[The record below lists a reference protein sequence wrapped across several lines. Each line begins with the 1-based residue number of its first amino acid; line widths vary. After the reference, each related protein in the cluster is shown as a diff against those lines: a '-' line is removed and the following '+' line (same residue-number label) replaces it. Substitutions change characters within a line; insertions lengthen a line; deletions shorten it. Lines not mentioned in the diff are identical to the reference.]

1 MTATPTHLT
10 NTDTPPHA
18 RWYHRVALGAIILI
32 AIALHFARL
41 DQEGFAN
48 LYYAAT
54 VKSMLLNWHNFFFAS
69 FDPGG
74 FVTVDKPPL
83 GFWAQAASAFI
94 LGFNGVSLLLP
105 QALAGVLSVALLYH
119 LVARVFGATAG
130 LSAALVLAVTPI
142 SIAANRNNTIDS
154 QLVFTLLLAAWAISI
169 AIEKGKLRWLLLCA
183 ILVGI
188 GFNIKMLQA
197 YMVLPAFWLTYLVA
211 ARTRWWW
218 RIAHLALA
226 TIVLCIVSFAW
237 AVVVDWT
244 PTDERPYVGS
254 SNNNTETELIVG
266 HNGLTRLGQIASW
279 LGVRGPSAPRP
290 PARPGNPAPSQP
302 GQLPRYPQLP
312 NQPAQ
317 PPGYPPPNQ
326 SGQLPR
332 YPLPEQPEQPSR
344 SRQSPNQPT
353 EPPQPPVAPLNNETG
368 TPGILR
374 LFNKQL
380 AGQISWLLP
389 LALFCAM
396 TAALATRLQYP
407 FAREHQQLLLWGAWL
422 APQIVFFSFAGL
434 FHRHYLE
441 MMSPAIAALVG
452 AGFGTLWHD
461 YARGHWRG
469 WFLPLAILVGATT
482 EAALLFHFTDWIPWL
497 IPVIAILGVLVAIAM
512 VIARFFKPPISNLQ
526 SLIFLAGILVLL
538 IAPTIWAVTPVLGA
552 DAGLPFAGP
561 ELLSRPS
568 RPNTLPR
575 NRLIDYL
582 LANRHGEQFL
592 VATINATTAAPII
605 LATGEPVMALGG
617 FTGSDPILTA
627 NELAELVADNT
638 VRYFWLNAQPNQQA
652 EQTRWVAEHC
662 AVIGS
667 QAQPNVPDPRNPNAP
682 RAPQEQLYDCA
693 RRR

>member
-1 MTATPTHLT
+1 METSNDIPKSITST
-10 NTDTPPHA
+10 
-18 RWYHRVALGAIILI
+18 RWYHRVALGAIMLV

-54 VKSMLLNWHNFFFAS
+54 VKSMLMNWHNFFFAS

-83 GFWAQAASAFI
+83 GFWAQAASAFVF
-94 LGFNGVSLLLP
+94 GFSGVSLLLP

-130 LSAALVLAVTPI
+130 LVAALALAVTPI
-142 SIAANRNNTIDS
+142 SIAANRNNTMDS
-154 QLVFTLLLAAWAISI
+154 QLVFTSLLAAWAISI

-197 YMVLPAFWLTYLVA
+197 YMVLPAFWFAYLIA
-211 ARTRWWW
+211 ARTRWYW

-226 TIVLCIVSFAW
+226 TIVLFVVSFAW
-237 AVVVDWT
+237 VVVVDWT
-244 PTDERPYVGS
+244 PPEERPYIGS
-254 SNNNTETELIVG
+254 SHNNTVTELIVG
-266 HNGLTRLGQIASW
+266 HNGLARLGQIASW
-279 LGVRGPSAPRP
+279 IGAPAPGGPRP
-290 PARPGNPAPSQP
+290 LARPGEPGLNQPGQLPRSPQSPNQPAPPGYVPPNQPGQLPRATRAPAQPAQPAGAPPPNQP
-302 GQLPRYPQLP
+302 GQLPRYPPLP

-317 PPGYPPPNQ
+317 PPAG
-326 SGQLPR
+326 
-332 YPLPEQPEQPSR
+332 
-344 SRQSPNQPT
+344 
-353 EPPQPPVAPLNNETG
+353 PLNSETG
-368 TPGILR
+368 APGVLR
-374 LFNKQL
+374 LFNQQL

-396 TAALATRLQYP
+396 AAALATRVRYP

-422 APQIVFFSFAGL
+422 VPQIVFFSFAGL
-434 FHRHYLE
+434 FHRYYLE
-441 MMSPAIAALVG
+441 MMAPAIAALVG
-452 AGFGTLWHD
+452 AGLGTLWRD

-469 WFLPLAILVGATT
+469 WLLPLAILVGAAT
-482 EAALLFHFTDWIPWL
+482 EIAILFHFTNWIGWL
-497 IPVIAILGVLVAIAM
+497 IPIIAILGVLIALALI
-512 VIARFFKPPISNLQ
+512 IARFFKPPISNLQ
-526 SLIFLAGILVLL
+526 SPILLTGILVLL
-538 IAPTIWAVTPVLGA
+538 IAPTIWSITPVLGA

-561 ELLSRPS
+561 ELLSRPP
-568 RPNTLPR
+568 RPNAPQR
-575 NRLIDYL
+575 DRLIDYL
-582 LANRHGEQFL
+582 VANRGGAQFL
-592 VATINATTAAPII
+592 VATINANTAAPII

-627 NELAELVADNT
+627 DELALLVADNT

-652 EQTRWVAEHC
+652 ELTRWVAENC
-662 AVIGS
+662 AAVFP
-667 QAQPNVPDPRNPNAP
+667 QAQPNAP
-682 RAPQEQLYDCA
+682 RAPEQQLYDCG